1 MQRTGAGREMVIK
14 PVQFGNTATLITHM
28 QLCYQSKH
36 ERQSLILGMKLNLGV
51 ILPIEVDLR
60 RASVEIEPE
69 LSEVKRDAFRGLEVE
84 VEIQLHSN
92 QHSASFL
99 LPGPQK
105 SLLK

>member
-69 LSEVKRDAFRGLEVE
+69 LSEVKEMHSEVSRLRLRFSFIPISIQHLFSFQGLRN
-84 VEIQLHSN
+84 LY
-92 QHSASFL
+92 
-99 LPGPQK
+99 
-105 SLLK
+105 